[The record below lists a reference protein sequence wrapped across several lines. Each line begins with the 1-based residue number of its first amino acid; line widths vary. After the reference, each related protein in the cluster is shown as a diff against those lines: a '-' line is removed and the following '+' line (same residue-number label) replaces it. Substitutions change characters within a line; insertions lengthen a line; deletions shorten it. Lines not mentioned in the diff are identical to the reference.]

1 MGEAMIKS
9 FNANKA
15 RLRRHRR
22 VRKRV
27 QGTAERPR
35 LSVFRSAEH
44 IYAQIIDDVTGQT
57 LIAAS
62 SLEKAARDGADGKTA
77 GSASTSQ
84 EAQKPKGAKVA
95 KAAEAP
101 ADKVEKPGKGEK
113 AGKGGKA
120 EQAAPPPAVD
130 SEEDEGENVP
140 VGLKGIAE
148 NHKVAVAQAIGRL
161 IAERAKER
169 GITKVV
175 FDRGGY
181 IYHGRVAALAA
192 GAREG
197 GLDF

>member
-1 MGEAMIKS
+1 MIKS

-44 IYAQIIDDVTGQT
+44 IYAQIIDDEHGQT
-57 LIAAS
+57 LVAAS
-62 SLEKAARDGADGKTA
+62 SLEQAARGANGKKPGA
-77 GSASTSQ
+77 GAASQQTQ
-84 EAQKPKGAKVA
+84 KGAKAAPAA
-95 KAAEAP
+95 KAEAP
-101 ADKVEKPGKGEK
+101 AGKGEK

-120 EQAAPPPAVD
+120 EKVAPAPAAAEPA
-130 SEEDEGENVP
+130 EGEDMP
-140 VGLKGIAE
+140 AGLKGIAN
-148 NHKVAVAQAIGRL
+148 NHKVVVAQSIGRL
-161 IAERAKER
+161 IAERARER
-169 GITKVV
+169 GITRVV

>member
-1 MGEAMIKS
+1 MIKS

-44 IYAQIIDDVTGQT
+44 IYAQIIDDQRGHT
-57 LIAAS
+57 LVAAS
-62 SLEKAARDGADGKTA
+62 SLEKAVREAAKANGAS
-77 GSASTSQ
+77 SA
-84 EAQKPKGAKVA
+84 KGAGAAQQTQKASA
-95 KAAEAP
+95 KADQAARAEAP
-101 ADKVEKPGKGEK
+101 AGKGEK
-113 AGKGGKA
+113 AGKAGKA
-120 EQAAPPPAVD
+120 EKAMPPPPPAAE
-130 SEEDEGENVP
+130 SSEDEQVP
-140 VGLKGIAE
+140 PGLKGIAT
-148 NHKVAVAQAIGRL
+148 NHKVVVAQSVGRL
-161 IAERAKER
+161 IAERAR
-169 GITKVV
+169 AHGITRVV

>member
-1 MGEAMIKS
+1 MIKS

-44 IYAQIIDDVTGQT
+44 IYAQIIDDEHGQT
-57 LIAAS
+57 LVAAS
-62 SLEKAARDGADGKTA
+62 SLEKAMREADGKTA
-77 GSASTSQ
+77 ANGAASQ
-84 EAQKPKGAKVA
+84 QALKGAKA
-95 KAAEAP
+95 SQAARAEAP
-101 ADKVEKPGKGEK
+101 AGKSEK

-120 EQAAPPPAVD
+120 EQAATPSAQAEPA
-130 SEEDEGENVP
+130 EGENVP
-140 VGLKGIAE
+140 AGLKGIAN
-148 NHKVAVAQAIGRL
+148 NHKVVVAQSVGRM
-161 IAERAKER
+161 IAERAREQ

>member
-1 MGEAMIKS
+1 MIKQ

-27 QGTAERPR
+27 QGAGERPR
-35 LSVFRSAEH
+35 LSVFRSAQH
-44 IYAQIIDDVTGQT
+44 IYAQIIDDQRGHT
-57 LIAAS
+57 LVSAS
-62 SLEKAARDGADGKTA
+62 SLEQQLREADKQAR
-77 GSASTSQ
+77 
-84 EAQKPKGAKVA
+84 A
-95 KAAEAP
+95 KAATQQAPRPSAKAAPVVQEEPPAAPAEAP
-101 ADKVEKPGKGEK
+101 SGK
-113 AGKGGKA
+113 AGKGGKGAKA
-120 EQAAPPPAVD
+120 EKAPPPAPKAPEAD
-130 SEEDEGENVP
+130 GYDGP
-140 VGLKGIAE
+140 AGLKGIAE
-148 NHKVAVAQAIGRL
+148 NRKVAQARIVGRL
-161 IAERAKER
+161 LAERAKAQ

>member
-1 MGEAMIKS
+1 MIKH

-44 IYAQIIDDVTGQT
+44 IYAQIIDDEHGQT
-57 LIAAS
+57 LVAAS
-62 SLEKAARDGADGKTA
+62 SLEKNMRGADGKT
-77 GSASTSQ
+77 SANGAAPQQTL
-84 EAQKPKGAKVA
+84 KGAKAAQAA
-95 KAAEAP
+95 KAEAP
-101 ADKVEKPGKGEK
+101 AGKSEKGGKV
-113 AGKGGKA
+113 GKGGKA
-120 EQAAPPPAVD
+120 EQAAPAPAPAEPAEV
-130 SEEDEGENVP
+130 EDGP
-140 VGLKGIAE
+140 AGLKGIAT
-148 NHKVAVAQAIGRL
+148 NHKVVVAQSVGRL
-161 IAERAKER
+161 IAERAREQ

>member
-1 MGEAMIKS
+1 MMIKS

-27 QGTAERPR
+27 QGTTERPR
-35 LSVFRSAEH
+35 LSIFRSAEH
-44 IYAQIIDDVTGQT
+44 IYAQIIDDEHGLT
-57 LIAAS
+57 LVAAS
-62 SLEKAARDGADGKTA
+62 SLEKAGREAAEASGKTA
-77 GSASTSQ
+77 GRGAASQQT
-84 EAQKPKGAKVA
+84 QKSA
-95 KAAEAP
+95 KAAQAPKAEAP
-101 ADKVEKPGKGEK
+101 AGKGEK
-113 AGKGGKA
+113 AGKGGKG
-120 EQAAPPPAVD
+120 EKAAPAPAAA
-130 SEEDEGENVP
+130 EAPTEDEETP
-140 VGLKGIAE
+140 TGLKGITN
-148 NHKVAVAQAIGRL
+148 NHKVAVALSVGRL

>member
-1 MGEAMIKS
+1 MIKQ

-27 QGTAERPR
+27 AGGAERPR
-35 LSVFRSAEH
+35 LSVFRSAQH
-44 IYAQIIDDVTGQT
+44 IYAQIIDDQNGQT
-57 LIAAS
+57 LVSAS
-62 SLEKAARDGADGKTA
+62 SLE
-77 GSASTSQ
+77 
-84 EAQKPKGAKVA
+84 QKVREEDKQNKA
-95 KAAEAP
+95 KAASTTQQAPKASAKAAPVAQEEPPAAP
-101 ADKVEKPGKGEK
+101 AAAPGGK
-113 AGKGGKA
+113 AGKGGKGGKA
-120 EQAAPPPAVD
+120 EKAPAPAPKATEPD
-130 SEEDEGENVP
+130 DYDGP
-140 VGLKGIAE
+140 AGLKGIAE
-148 NHKVAVAQAIGRL
+148 NHKVALARTVGRL
-161 IAERAKER
+161 IAERAKEQ

>member
-1 MGEAMIKS
+1 MIKS

-44 IYAQIIDDVTGQT
+44 IYAQIIDDEHGQT
-57 LIAAS
+57 LVAAS
-62 SLEKAARDGADGKTA
+62 SLEKAGRSSAGATGKP
-77 GSASTSQ
+77 SASSAAAPQQTQ
-84 EAQKPKGAKVA
+84 KGAKAAPAA
-95 KAAEAP
+95 KAEA
-101 ADKVEKPGKGEK
+101 AAGKGEK
-113 AGKGGKA
+113 AGRGGKA
-120 EQAAPPPAVD
+120 EKAAPTPAAA
-130 SEEDEGENVP
+130 EPAEGEDVP
-140 VGLKGIAE
+140 AGLKGIAS
-148 NHKVAVAQAIGRL
+148 NHKVVVAQSIGRL
-161 IAERAKER
+161 IAERARER
-169 GITKVV
+169 GITRVV

>member
-1 MGEAMIKS
+1 MIKQ

-44 IYAQIIDDVTGQT
+44 IYAQIIDDEHGQT
-57 LIAAS
+57 LVAAS
-62 SLEKAARDGADGKTA
+62 SLEKEFRGANGSKPDKAPAAQTR
-77 GSASTSQ
+77 
-84 EAQKPKGAKVA
+84 KGA
-95 KAAEAP
+95 KAAEAAKAEAP
-101 ADKVEKPGKGEK
+101 AGKAEKV
-113 AGKGGKA
+113 GKGGKA
-120 EQAAPPPAVD
+120 EAAPAAAPEAA
-130 SEEDEGENVP
+130 EGEESP
-140 VGLKGIAE
+140 AGLKGIAN
-148 NHKVAVAQAIGRL
+148 NHKVVVAQSIGRL

-169 GITKVV
+169 GITRVV